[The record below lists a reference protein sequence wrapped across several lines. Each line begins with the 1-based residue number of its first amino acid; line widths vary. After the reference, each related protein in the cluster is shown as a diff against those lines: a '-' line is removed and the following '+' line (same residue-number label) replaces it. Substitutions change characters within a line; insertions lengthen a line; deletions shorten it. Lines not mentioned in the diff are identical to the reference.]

1 MDHGMNEY
9 GLFDD
14 QPTGLARWLLPAF
27 IISLLLH
34 VAVFVWVRDVGFQP
48 FSTPPKQEVPIPTIK
63 LQKIEIPPEIL
74 QSQPQ
79 PKPEKHTAAAPQAVQ
94 LPKDNPS
101 FASMMATSKGAPAA
115 PQIENPMLA
124 EKPKVEA
131 TTYKQTVQA
140 AQEGGV
146 KSVAGK
152 IDQVR
157 QDLLEEKPG
166 IEEKPLLDTIKT
178 GEDSGASPTL
188 KGPLAGASTPG
199 FSNLDD
205 LLAQT
210 GPLSKETA
218 PIRMDSDVLFEFDS
232 YQMQPQS
239 VDSLRKL
246 GTIIQRNPQLDFT
259 IEGHSDSFGSDD
271 YDMQLSQLR
280 AEAVKAWL
288 VQTMAID
295 PSHIQTRGFG
305 KTRLLVPATG
315 APTDENIQAERINRR
330 VEIVLHDHAQ
340 TP

>member
-34 VAVFVWVRDVGFQP
+34 VAVFIWVRDVGFQP

-74 QSQPQ
+74 QAQPQ
-79 PKPEKHTAAAPQAVQ
+79 PKPVKHTAAAPQAVQ

-115 PQIENPMLA
+115 PQIENPILA
-124 EKPKVEA
+124 EKPQVEA

-166 IEEKPLLDTIKT
+166 IAEKPLLDTIKT
-178 GEDSGASPTL
+178 GEDSGTSPTV

-218 PIRMDSDVLFEFDS
+218 PIRMDSDVLYDYNRYDLKPDAVE
-232 YQMQPQS
+232 
-239 VDSLRKL
+239 SLKKL
-246 GTIIQRNPQLDFT
+246 GIIIQRNPQLIFS
-259 IEGHSDSFGSDD
+259 IEGHSDSSGSQE
-271 YDMQLSQLR
+271 YNLQLSQQR

-288 VQTMAID
+288 LQNMGID
-295 PSHIQTRGFG
+295 ESRITTFGFG
-305 KTRLLVPATG
+305 STRLIVPATEPFDEARE
-315 APTDENIQAERINRR
+315 APNRR
-330 VEIVLHDHAQ
+330 VEIVLHDRPAQ
-340 TP
+340 